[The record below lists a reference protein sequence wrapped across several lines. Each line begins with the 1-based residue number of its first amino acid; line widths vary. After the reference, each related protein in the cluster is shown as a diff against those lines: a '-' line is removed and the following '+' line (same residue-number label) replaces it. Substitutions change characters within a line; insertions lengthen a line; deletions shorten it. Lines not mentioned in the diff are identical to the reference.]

1 MSVDDGSEAD
11 RGESPDIEEGE
22 GPRIKKAKP
31 SRLSTFLAMVLS
43 GVLSL
48 FIASTMFMIGVLWQY
63 REDARELRGLVQ
75 FFAVEVVEIC
85 AETSEAAEMRLVHY
99 KAHEM
104 SAPRMVS
111 AYTLGRANA
120 LRVDPSLMAT
130 LRSIYGRHARILRDL
145 KTYKKGG
152 KYHQMT
158 AVINE
163 CRTMGE
169 EVRHVLKIAADE
181 GVGDDALQPLED
193 MLADAGSRIDTIVKT
208 KKDLFPSVWVTKRVS
223 SISVRINGTA
233 NRNFQVRNWSPD
245 EPLAIT
251 RVTTSMECVTLVLP
265 EEMTVEPLGELKISF
280 EISPEGPEL
289 GPFEETII
297 VETDC
302 PGFEKFT
309 ISISGTVSP
318 PM

>member
-22 GPRIKKAKP
+22 GPRIEKAKP
-31 SRLSTFLAMVLS
+31 SRLSAFLAMVLS
-43 GVLSL
+43 GILSL
-48 FIASTMFMIGVLWQY
+48 FIASMMFMIGVLWQY
-63 REDARELRGLVQ
+63 RENARELRGLVQ

-85 AETSEAAEMRLVHY
+85 AETSEAAEMKLVHH

-152 KYHQMT
+152 KWHQMT

-181 GVGDDALQPLED
+181 GVGDDALQPLEG

-208 KKDLFPSVWVTKRVS
+208 KKDLFPAVWVTKRIS

-251 RVTTSMECVTLVLP
+251 RVTSSMACVTLVLP
-265 EEMTVEPLGELKISF
+265 GEMTVEPLGELKISF
-280 EISPEGPEL
+280 EISPEGLEL
-289 GPFEETII
+289 GPFEGTII

-309 ISISGTVSP
+309 ISISGTVYL
-318 PM
+318 